1 MITRRLGFAIIALC
15 AVGPAV
21 SQAWPGDA
29 PLQACVSAFEKTL
42 VSPDDAARTFK
53 VVHEKDEQYA
63 SAILQY
69 YSIGYTFDLQAHD
82 PKSGELVAQARCHR
96 RQPGENLL
104 AIAVAAGGAIAGDEA
119 RSKELAPQDR
129 RDAQRQMRLEVCAR
143 ASYKSSW
150 NPMRA
155 QFVVAVSENDVIGR
169 RNQLPWHLSGDLRR
183 FKALTLGKPVLMGR
197 KTYESIGQALPGRT
211 NLVLSR
217 SAGFSPADCIVVPT
231 LEAAREAAHAAAG
244 VTCP

>member
-53 VVHEKDEQYA
+53 VVHEKDEPYA

-82 PKSGELVAQARCHR
+82 PKSGELVAQARCITDNR
-96 RQPGENLL
+96 GKISSLSPLPL
-104 AIAVAAGGAIAGDEA
+104 VAQSQGTK
-119 RSKELAPQDR
+119 RV
-129 RDAQRQMRLEVCAR
+129 AQ
-143 ASYKSSW
+143 
-150 NPMRA
+150 N
-155 QFVVAVSENDVIGR
+155 
-169 RNQLPWHLSGDLRR
+169 
-183 FKALTLGKPVLMGR
+183 
-197 KTYESIGQALPGRT
+197 
-211 NLVLSR
+211 
-217 SAGFSPADCIVVPT
+217 
-231 LEAAREAAHAAAG
+231 
-244 VTCP
+244 